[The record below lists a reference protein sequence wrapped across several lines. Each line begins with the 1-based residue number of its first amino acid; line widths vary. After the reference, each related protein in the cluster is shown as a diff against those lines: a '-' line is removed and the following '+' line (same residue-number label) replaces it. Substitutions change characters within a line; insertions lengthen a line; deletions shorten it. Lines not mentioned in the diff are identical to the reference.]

1 MSASSKT
8 PKSLKATSGSS
19 SERWLLL
26 ICGDW
31 VSDDDKMWQFK
42 DYAQRLVEKREKL

>member
-19 SERWLLL
+19 SERWVLL
-26 ICGDW
+26 IYRDW
-31 VSDDDKMWQFK
+31 MSDDDKMRQLK
-42 DYAQRLVEKREKL
+42 DYAQRLVEK